1 MNRGESLVEDLKVM
15 VNNSRFSDVK
25 IKCSDYKD
33 NNDILYGCRMVLAA
47 RCEVF
52 EKLLFNGM
60 RETHEPEIVFP
71 EISTLAM
78 KVVLEFIYTGTVD
91 ENNLNV
97 TNAID
102 VYYAANYLLLPAL
115 EEVTFSFIERIL
127 SSNIK
132 TSIVKLF
139 SAMITKFDVQEFK
152 ESRLFQLLCKKM
164 MKIPLGTLAF
174 EEISFDVLKVLLSQ
188 TLDQDEYFATSEY
201 GVFRYVVLWGANKV
215 STQALAAYVKVL
227 PPDDSVEAFC
237 DELSQKNEEL
247 IEESKYRKYRQ
258 QILKQI
264 GHLLPLIN
272 LKLINMRILALIID
286 PLRLNCVECLN
297 KAYRFHAISNN
308 PTKTTRGSF
317 VNRKITWDKT
327 KCGPHLI
334 VNDDGTIVESFI
346 RNRSQMVIAKQAF
359 KGEDFLQ
366 WDIVIEKTTKYV
378 AIGVISYTEIEKPEP
393 ELSKSLIWQ
402 PNCWCISS
410 DGSYHDLT
418 SSRGYE
424 LEAFKEGDTVT
435 THLDMSKRT
444 LSFSINGRKM
454 ETAFRNIADKV
465 YPAISLSSLGKL
477 RIKSLSL
484 PEEKLSTDFKPD
496 YNDMGNASWWDTTES
511 ETNGWD

>member
-1 MNRGESLVEDLKVM
+1 MSRGESLVEDLKVM
-15 VNNSRFSDVK
+15 LNNPRFSDVK

-33 NNDILYGCRMVLAA
+33 NNDILHGCRMILAA

-52 EKLLFNGM
+52 EELLFNEM
-60 RETHEPEIVFP
+60 RETDKIFFP
-71 EISTLAM
+71 EISTVAM
-78 KVVLEFIYTGTVD
+78 KVALEFIYTGTVD
-91 ENNLNV
+91 ENNLNT
-97 TNAID
+97 TNVID
-102 VYYAANYLLLPAL
+102 VYYAANYLLLSAL

-215 STQALAAYVKVL
+215 STQALAAYVKIL

-237 DELSQKNEEL
+237 DERIQKNEEL
-247 IEESKYRKYRQ
+247 IEESKYRP

-264 GHLLPLIN
+264 DHLLPLID
-272 LKLINMRILALIID
+272 LQLINMKILALIID
-286 PLRLNCVECLN
+286 PLKLHSVECLI
-297 KAYRFHAISNN
+297 KAYRFHAISNI
-308 PTKTTRGSF
+308 PTKTTRGSL
-317 VNRKITWDKT
+317 VNRKITWDET

-334 VNDDGTIVESFI
+334 VNDDGTIVQSLA
-346 RNRSQMVIAKQAF
+346 RNNSQMAIAKQAF
-359 KGEDFLQ
+359 KGEDILQ
-366 WDIVIEKTTKYV
+366 WDIVIEKNTKYV

-393 ELSKSLIWQ
+393 KLSKSLVWQ

-418 SSRGYE
+418 SSREYE
-424 LEAFKEGDTVT
+424 LEAFEEGDTVT

-465 YPAISLSSLGKL
+465 YPAISLTSLGKL
-477 RIKSLSL
+477 RIKSLSR

-496 YNDMGNASWWDTTES
+496 YDDMLNAILSRLLI
-511 ETNGWD
+511 